1 MNFKKGFNSHEHYLC
16 VNMQFKKKTVDWKK
30 YTTVLK
36 GGEFKIKIKQ
46 HSNKWKPKNSTGGL
60 FISFLQLN
68 INW

>member
-16 VNMQFKKKTVDWKK
+16 VNMQFKKKKTVDWKK

-46 HSNKWKPKNSTGGL
+46 HSNK
-60 FISFLQLN
+60 
-68 INW
+68 